1 MRLVRPVNGVCWD
14 SVKELPY
21 DNWVC
26 TYTKMVA
33 ILVLKIAEGA
43 SGVQY
48 LRMISSPRFVATIQV
63 VCLQSTAVFNCRS

>member
-26 TYTKMVA
+26 TYTKIVA

-43 SGVQY
+43 SGVQHFASAH
-48 LRMISSPRFVATIQV
+48 LPSRNASCSI
-63 VCLQSTAVFNCRS
+63 CG